1 MVRETPQMAR
11 TLVEVCLLER
21 CSPDGSHTSAKKH
34 KAELIHKAKVKRAYF
49 KMLQKDEPTSSTHLE
64 SDEPHDL
71 GRFASEDQTNG
82 KQSGETMYPTTSASA
97 QASDG
102 TGKRKKKLPYFYRPS
117 STHTESQPREVTK
130 PSRTREQ
137 ALEER
142 NARRALWHRT
152 SPSRLGKQRG
162 QPDLGARM
170 QVMLD
175 KIQRT
180 P

>member
-1 MVRETPQMAR
+1 MAR
-11 TLVEVCLLER
+11 TSVEVCLLER

-142 NARRALWHRT
+142 NCLLYT
-152 SPSRLGKQRG
+152 S
-162 QPDLGARM
+162 DAA
-170 QVMLD
+170 D
-175 KIQRT
+175 E
-180 P
+180 

>member
-1 MVRETPQMAR
+1 MRETPLTAR
-11 TLVEVCLLER
+11 TSVEVCLLER

-64 SDEPHDL
+64 TDEPHDL

-102 TGKRKKKLPYFYRPS
+102 TGKKKLPYFYRPS

-180 P
+180 S